1 MDHQESRVKVSRRCR
16 LILEVV
22 IMVLR
27 GAQFHRSGPAG
38 CAFLTIR
45 VLSSYSAMFMREQ
58 SAAVYSPQDGR
69 MRGGHLIGLY
79 GREECK
85 QFHRG
90 LASYG
95 ARG

>member
-1 MDHQESRVKVSRRCR
+1 MSRRCR

-27 GAQFHRSGPAG
+27 GAQFQRSGPAG
-38 CAFLTIR
+38 CAFLTR
-45 VLSSYSAMFMREQ
+45 RALSSYSAMFMEEQ

-69 MRGGHLIGLY
+69 MTGGHLIGLH